1 MTWLFTQVWLWS
13 SAAFLLG
20 AVATWLLFVLP
31 LNRRIRSLRRELE
44 EWDRLAAEEW
54 SHERVPYEVA
64 EPFVDHGAPDATA
77 WDILP
82 GESAPGHVSEPP
94 ELGRTTDAVPVDD
107 AVPTGDPAPSS
118 DRPFRTGELS
128 GYWSLRAGSPGTA
141 QEQEQAAARD
151 DAEGARVGN
160 ETTEVRAPV
169 DERVEHD
176 VAPDAGADVAPAPEQ
191 APTADD
197 NSRRYEAR
205 ARTVRL
211 VPPDAAQQGAGG
223 SSQGSG
229 NTWFSENESAA
240 DASAAPSTGDA
251 GGSGDQQRGEDE
263 GQSADRSSGSAGRS
277 LSGQLRS
284 LFEPLES
291 RGAGTPPA
299 AGGAAGAPGV
309 ARSKPNVPEPAPEEE
324 TQVLPRRV
332 PGATNRP
339 GTPPANRPGGAADD
353 EGDGAPTRQH
363 PPVRASAGE
372 WPTGNEG
379 AASETA
385 AGSPEEWFPDE
396 VNPVADRP
404 DEGYTVKGHFASRQ
418 YHTPDSPHFERVA
431 AEVWFRSGAEA
442 EQAGF
447 EPWDGRSR
455 G

>member
-31 LNRRIRSLRRELE
+31 LQRRIRFLRRELA
-44 EWDRLAAEEW
+44 EWDRMAAEEW
-54 SHERVPYEVA
+54 SHEPGPHQSA
-64 EPFVDHGAPDATA
+64 ELFVDDGAPDATA

-82 GESAPGHVSEPP
+82 GESAPGHVPEPP
-94 ELGRTTDAVPVDD
+94 ELGRTTDAVPAAD
-107 AVPTGDPAPSS
+107 AEPAGEADPSA
-118 DRPFRTGELS
+118 DRPFRTGELA

-141 QEQEQAAARD
+141 PPREQGAAWGGADAARVED
-151 DAEGARVGN
+151 D
-160 ETTEVRAPV
+160 TTEVRAAV
-169 DERVEHD
+169 NERVEQDVRPD
-176 VAPDAGADVAPAPEQ
+176 VAQTRDQGS
-191 APTADD
+191 TADD
-197 NSRRYEAR
+197 NDQRYEAR

-211 VPPDAAQQGAGG
+211 VSSDAAQQGAPDG
-223 SSQGSG
+223 SPQAAG
-229 NTWFSENESAA
+229 NTWFSEGESVTE
-240 DASAAPSTGDA
+240 ASAAQSGGDA
-251 GGSGDQQRGEDE
+251 SDSGDQQRGSD
-263 GQSADRSSGSAGRS
+263 GRS

-299 AGGAAGAPGV
+299 SGAAAGAPGV
-309 ARSKPNVPEPAPEEE
+309 ARGKPNVPEPAPEEE

-339 GTPPANRPGGAADD
+339 GTPPANRPGGGADD

-363 PPVRASAGE
+363 PPVRASTGE
-372 WPTGNEG
+372 WPTGDEG
-379 AASETA
+379 ASPAPG

-418 YHTPDSPHFERVA
+418 YHTPESPHFERVA

>member
-31 LNRRIRSLRRELE
+31 LQRRLRSMRRELA
-44 EWDRLAAEEW
+44 EWDRVAAEDW
-54 SHERVPYEVA
+54 SYEPVPHESA
-64 EPFVDHGAPDATA
+64 ELFVDDGAPDATA

-82 GESAPGHVSEPP
+82 GEAAAGQVPEPP
-94 ELGRTTDAVPVDD
+94 ELGRTTDAVPAAD
-107 AVPTGDPAPSS
+107 AEPAGEADPSA

-128 GYWSLRAGSPGTA
+128 GYWSLRAGSPG
-141 QEQEQAAARD
+141 AARREQGAAWGGAD
-151 DAEGARVGN
+151 GARAED
-160 ETTEVRAPV
+160 ETTEVRAAV
-169 DERVEHD
+169 NERVEHD
-176 VAPDAGADVAPAPEQ
+176 VTPDVRPDVAQNPDQ
-191 APTADD
+191 GSTAGD
-197 NSRRYEAR
+197 NDQRYEAR

-211 VPPDAAQQGAGG
+211 VPSDAAQQTAPDG
-223 SSQGSG
+223 SPQAAG
-229 NTWFSENESAA
+229 NTWFSEGESVVGS
-240 DASAAPSTGDA
+240 SAAPSGGDA
-251 GGSGDQQRGEDE
+251 GDSGDQRRGEDESNGDQQRGSD
-263 GQSADRSSGSAGRS
+263 GRS

-299 AGGAAGAPGV
+299 SGAAAGAPGV
-309 ARSKPNVPEPAPEEE
+309 ARAKPNVPEPAPEEE

-339 GTPPANRPGGAADD
+339 GTPPANRPGGGADD

-372 WPTGNEG
+372 WPTGDEG
-379 AASETA
+379 ASPEPA

-418 YHTPDSPHFERVA
+418 YHTPESPHFERVA